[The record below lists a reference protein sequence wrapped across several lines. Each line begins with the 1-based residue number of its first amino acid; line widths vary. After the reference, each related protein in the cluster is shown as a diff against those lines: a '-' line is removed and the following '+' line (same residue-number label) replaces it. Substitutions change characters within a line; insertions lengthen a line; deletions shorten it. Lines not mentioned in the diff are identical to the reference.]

1 MTELDPLI
9 RLRRHTVEEKQKFLS
24 ALYREAELLE
34 AKKRSLE
41 DQLDNEKK
49 IALAQGTPDASA
61 DYGRYAENVRKKIG
75 KFAEAL
81 KKMENRINGAQE
93 DVRAAFAEM
102 KKIEIIQRN
111 RQDAERKDVA
121 EKESDML
128 DEIAIDGFRRKGDLE

>member
-1 MTELDPLI
+1 MTDLDPLI

-81 KKMENRINGAQE
+81 KKMENR
-93 DVRAAFAEM
+93 
-102 KKIEIIQRN
+102 K
-111 RQDAERKDVA
+111 
-121 EKESDML
+121 
-128 DEIAIDGFRRKGDLE
+128 